1 MVPNQDMALPL
12 PVVLALLALMASAVG
27 RGFFGAPARR
37 QRPLPTIALLGL
49 GLLALPVSM
58 GCVVVGQSRIGLG
71 ALVLGVLLF
80 SLAAHLLRAP
90 DSRGDEE
97 GGGGGGGPPRPEDD
111 RGPGGVDWDAFDR
124 ERERWDAP
132 RPLEP
137 A

>member
-1 MVPNQDMALPL
+1 MVRTEDMALPF

-58 GCVVVGQSRIGLG
+58 GCVVVGQSRIGLC

-80 SLAAHLLRAP
+80 SAAAHLLRAP
-90 DSRGDEE
+90 DSRGDDDA
-97 GGGGGGGPPRPEDD
+97 GGGGGGPPPQDDD

-124 ERERWDAP
+124 ERRRWGSP